1 MKKEHCVLILICCF
15 LMAACGRLE
24 DIPEDLSAFPETERK
39 ETAETPA
46 GPQFETLTVADDPI
60 TAEFSLTTRQEQ
72 AAFLYVTVEEDCTTT
87 VNCTYASQDQP
98 VTVCLAGGESWGTA
112 GGIGGG
118 IRRHLEQLAGDAAAG
133 GKRVLHHRRR
143 EFLPDAAGAA
153 GRRRRL
159 LCRGLP
165 GRNGAATAGG
175 DVGKGARIP
184 GRNSTRPS
192 FPWAGQCPDPSG
204 AGAPHRTARSQRLRA
219 VSCQE
224 LILRRNQATMA
235 AKATPNS
242 IPL

>member
-98 VTVCLAGGESWGTA
+98 VTV
-112 GGIGGG
+112 
-118 IRRHLEQLAGDAAAG
+118 
-133 GKRVLHHRRR
+133 
-143 EFLPDAAGAA
+143 
-153 GRRRRL
+153 
-159 LCRGLP
+159 
-165 GRNGAATAGG
+165 
-175 DVGKGARIP
+175 
-184 GRNSTRPS
+184 
-192 FPWAGQCPDPSG
+192 
-204 AGAPHRTARSQRLRA
+204 
-219 VSCQE
+219 
-224 LILRRNQATMA
+224 
-235 AKATPNS
+235 
-242 IPL
+242 

>member
-98 VTVCLAGGESWGTA
+98 VTVCLAGGESWELPGASEEAYGAIWSNWPVTLRQ
-112 GGIGGG
+112 GENVFCITGGG
-118 IRRHLEQLAGDAAAG
+118 SFCRMRLELLDAE
-133 GKRVLHHRRR
+133 GKIFR
-143 EFLPDAAGAA
+143 
-153 GRRRRL
+153 
-159 LCRGLP
+159 
-165 GRNGAATAGG
+165 
-175 DVGKGARIP
+175 
-184 GRNSTRPS
+184 
-192 FPWAGQCPDPSG
+192 
-204 AGAPHRTARSQRLRA
+204 
-219 VSCQE
+219 
-224 LILRRNQATMA
+224 
-235 AKATPNS
+235 
-242 IPL
+242 